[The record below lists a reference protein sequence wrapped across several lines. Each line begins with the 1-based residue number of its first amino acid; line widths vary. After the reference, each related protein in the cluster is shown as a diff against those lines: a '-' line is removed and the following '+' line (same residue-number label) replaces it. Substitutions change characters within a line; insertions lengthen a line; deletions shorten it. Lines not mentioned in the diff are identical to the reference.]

1 MQVSNWF
8 INARVRLWKPMIEE
22 IHMLETKGTSG
33 MDFTSANAKLMIP
46 SADDGARPS
55 MEPVFAADER
65 SQEPWQGDKRSRVE
79 ESEMLMSFASYQHA
93 MDIGGID
100 AVSLTLGLRHEG
112 GQQNPHQMF
121 HDFVGWSPFLCFDPW
136 AAHARGT
143 AVGKP
148 RSSRRIR
155 WSKRSASLRRL
166 SSAIR
171 VFVVLWWYLN
181 CSI

>member
-1 MQVSNWF
+1 MILLMQVSNWF

-33 MDFTSANAKLMIP
+33 MDFTSANAKHMMP
-46 SADDGARPS
+46 GTDDGARPS

-121 HDFVGWSPFLCFDPW
+121 HDFVG
-136 AAHARGT
+136 
-143 AVGKP
+143 
-148 RSSRRIR
+148 
-155 WSKRSASLRRL
+155 
-166 SSAIR
+166 
-171 VFVVLWWYLN
+171 
-181 CSI
+181 